1 MESLDNPKI
10 SNGITVASFL
20 LEAIDFFILHWS
32 PILSIILIAVLGIT
46 VFIQTSKR
54 KKLNQIITEKES
66 RNTDLSNQI
75 KQLQNEKSSLQSE
88 CNELKN
94 EHSTL
99 QQEYKK
105 TRSHTDGFGENNAKC
120 LRPKGICGFV
130 PDSSIYGF

>member
-99 QQEYKK
+99 QQEYTK
-105 TRSHTDGFGENNAKC
+105 TRPHTDGFRRNNAKC
-120 LRPKGICGFV
+120 LKSNGICSVVPYSSFSGF
-130 PDSSIYGF
+130 

>member
-99 QQEYKK
+99 QQEYK
-105 TRSHTDGFGENNAKC
+105 N
-120 LRPKGICGFV
+120 
-130 PDSSIYGF
+130 Y